1 MRTSTAEPNP
11 FCRRRTAA
19 LGITVTHVCVTVMA
33 SAAARHLCFAIAVY
47 GAARDHVKPITDR
60 V

>member
-11 FCRRRTAA
+11 FCRRRMAA
-19 LGITVTHVCVTVMA
+19 LGITVTHVCVTVMP
-33 SAAARHLCFAIAVY
+33 SAGARHLCFAIAVCR
-47 GAARDHVKPITDR
+47 AARGHVKPITDR